1 MGRKKMNNDIVSE
14 KMDSNSRK
22 MSTTQFYIM
31 LGKRD
36 VEIEYLVNETKELL
50 KKVQELERR
59 NQELFDE
66 NVQLGGGISHA
77 TTG

>member
-1 MGRKKMNNDIVSE
+1 MGRKKMNNDIISE
-14 KMDSNSRK
+14 KMDNNSRK